1 MKYSNWKKTW
11 IIYMNWMNCNRYLF
25 KYSNKIK
32 ILNIQI
38 EKILNIQI
46 KIEKNE

>member
-1 MKYSNWKKTW
+1 
-11 IIYMNWMNCNRYLF
+11 MNWMNCNRYLF

-46 KIEKNE
+46 KIEKKWVININWVNCNR